1 MNQTLF
7 ISLFLGL
14 HALPAFSGVADENR
28 DPHVATV
35 TQVEGGVDLFT
46 SPTKTLPPG
55 ADPRSGTLALFEGNY
70 YRVREATSGDRVEN
84 GNVLRAAPGARA
96 KVVYD
101 NGDQLFVGPGSAY
114 RVVWNEPKASAS
126 ELSLMY
132 GKLRG
137 VIKKEKGEKKF
148 IIKTRTAVMG
158 VRGTDFYISDEGSE
172 GETEIAV
179 IRGRVEVETAKGSKD
194 EVVTGG
200 AARVKDQVLKSATTK
215 ELLDEVKTA
224 SSIHSGAPVDKMQ
237 DLEAK
242 ALSAAFEDI
251 RIYQPAVYQK
261 LKAQLGGAIRSE
273 ELNSKVV
280 EIEAE
285 KAPSD
290 PKRKRKKP
298 SASELKDVDSKN
310 SYDQYLSPVK
320 AR

>member
-1 MNQTLF
+1 MIQTL
-7 ISLFLGL
+7 IIGLVLSL
-14 HALPAFSGVADENR
+14 HTLPAFSGVADESR

-46 SPTKTLPPG
+46 NPTKTLPPG
-55 ADPRSGTLALFEGNY
+55 ADPRSGTLALFEGSY
-70 YRVREATSGDRVEN
+70 YRVRGASSGDRVEN

-158 VRGTDFYISDEGSE
+158 VRGTDFYISDEGVE

-179 IRGRVEVETAKGSKD
+179 IRGRVEVETAKGLKD

-200 AARVKDQVLKSATTK
+200 AARVKDQVFKSATTK
-215 ELLDEVKTA
+215 ELLEDVKVA
-224 SSIHSGAPVDKMQ
+224 SSIHSGPPVEQMRE
-237 DLEAK
+237 LEAK
-242 ALSAAFEDI
+242 ALNTAFEDI
-251 RIYQPAVYQK
+251 RLYQPAVYQK
-261 LKAQLGGAIRSE
+261 LRAQLGETLRSE
-273 ELNSKVV
+273 DLNAKVV

-290 PKRKRKKP
+290 PKRKRIKP
-298 SASELKDVDSKN
+298 SSAELKDVDQKN
-310 SYDQYLSPVK
+310 SYDQYLAPAK